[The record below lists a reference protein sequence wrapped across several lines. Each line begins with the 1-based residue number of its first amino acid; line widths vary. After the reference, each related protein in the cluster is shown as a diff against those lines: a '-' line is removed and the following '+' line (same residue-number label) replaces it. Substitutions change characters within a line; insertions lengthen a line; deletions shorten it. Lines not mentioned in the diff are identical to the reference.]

1 MKNKNTKKKSR
12 SVEYELIENIEEYDS
27 VDNRG
32 NRKKRQAQPDEFEML
47 FYFDTRDD
55 IW

>member
-1 MKNKNTKKKSR
+1 MKNTKKRR
-12 SVEYELIENIEEYDS
+12 SVEYDLVENIEDYDTIDS
-27 VDNRG
+27 KTG
-32 NRKKRQAQPDEFEML
+32 NRKKRNSEPDEFEML